1 MCIDNVDDSL
11 FCVLLCA
18 QCRFLMQANNPAVL
32 SGIITMTQLVNEIR
46 DDFDVDHDGVIS
58 KLGETITIV
67 HREPLIPR
75 VEDLT

>member
-1 MCIDNVDDSL
+1 
-11 FCVLLCA
+11 
-18 QCRFLMQANNPAVL
+18 MQANNPAVL